1 MEESVEKMLAHEHAV
16 GLDTAGFFAEF
27 SDRVEGLRTK
37 LVAMIDRL
45 KGEGHSIAAYGAAA
59 KGATMLNYCGL
70 STDQLDFVVDRNVN
84 KQGMHMPG
92 AHLPILAPEALLER
106 KPDYVLM
113 LAWNF
118 AEEILAQQEE
128 YRAAGGRFIVP
139 VPDPRIVE

>member
-1 MEESVEKMLAHEHAV
+1 
-16 GLDTAGFFAEF
+16 
-27 SDRVEGLRTK
+27 
-37 LVAMIDRL
+37 
-45 KGEGHSIAAYGAAA
+45 
-59 KGATMLNYCGL
+59 
-70 STDQLDFVVDRNVN
+70 
-84 KQGMHMPG
+84 MPG